1 MIILRAF
8 WALVLAGLIAYTFYR
23 AWSWEHGTPIPESI
37 FGSKKPRT
45 KETIVWVDPTYLP
58 LVLLIIL
65 IICGSMQGTAGV
77 ERFLSLT
84 LDVMILI
91 SIYFV
96 LLIFLLP
103 VFRRYFSARACAT
116 MWILPVFMFWQ
127 AHILLQNAPVPTFVV
142 YIPSHILEVLFLIWG
157 IGFIIVFVG
166 KFILHYLFRHKVMSA
181 SIPVKDPAVLE
192 LFDRE
197 LKELEYYY
205 PVRLVISSAVTV
217 PLSMGTTKRTRVTVL
232 PNREFTHQ
240 ELLFIFRHEIHHLQ
254 RGDVNNKI
262 FFAFCQALC
271 WFNPLI
277 WVATRKASDDLELS
291 CDEIVLEDMDEQM
304 RRQYAEL
311 LLDTA
316 GHSRGFTTC
325 LSAAAETMRY
335 RLKNVVTIRKRWPGT
350 LMLSIA
356 MFLCVMSYGTI
367 GISNDKGTVAE
378 LITEYRSAADVRSVF
393 YQPEG
398 ETRLREVFSWAS
410 DDLFSYLASLE
421 VEELN
426 SVNEINNVGGQRLSI
441 VVSNNGTMELTFH
454 DKFIEVNHYNLRS
467 YPEYYYLRSELD
479 WNVINGNLDL
489 NAERP
494 KESMVRDLQMF
505 IHFDIIEEHAD
516 LIEPMV
522 AVRHH
527 FRAWDTETEE
537 TLFSTSNSD
546 PAGGL
551 SGLTPTQA
559 QLFFEIPVSE
569 ITVRKKDWDT
579 SVQTAVSIEGD
590 GVCFFLPLEGHS
602 AHYQVDVV
610 YEPDSGICYEAT
622 YVFDVEYPV

>member
-8 WALVLAGLIAYTFYR
+8 WALALAGLIAYTFHR
-23 AWSWEHGTPIPESI
+23 AWSWEHGTPVPESI
-37 FGSKKPRT
+37 FGSKRPRT

-58 LVLLIIL
+58 LVLLTIL
-65 IICGSMQGTAGV
+65 IIFGSMQGAVGV

-127 AHILLQNAPVPTFVV
+127 AHILLQNSPVPTFVI
-142 YIPSHILEVLFLIWG
+142 YIPSHILEVLFLMWG
-157 IGFIIVFVG
+157 IGFVIVFVG
-166 KFILHYLFRHKVMSA
+166 KFISHFLFRRSVMSA
-181 SIPVKDPAVLE
+181 SIPARDPAVLE

-197 LKELEYYY
+197 LNELEYYY

-217 PLSMGTTKRTRVTVL
+217 PLSMGTMKRTRVTVL
-232 PNREFTHQ
+232 PNRAFTHQ
-240 ELLFIFRHEIHHLQ
+240 ELQFIFRHEIHHLQ

-335 RLKNVVTIRKRWPGT
+335 RLKNVVTIRKRRPGT

-378 LITEYRSAADVRSVF
+378 LITEYRTAADVRSVF

-410 DDLFSYLASLE
+410 DDLFSYLASLD

-426 SVNEINNVGGQRLSI
+426 SVNEINNISGQRLSI
-441 VVSNNGTMELTFH
+441 VVSNNDTMELTFH
-454 DKFIEVNHYNLRS
+454 DKFIEVNHYNRRS
-467 YPEYYYLRSELD
+467 YPKYYYLRSELD
-479 WNVINGNLDL
+479 WSVINGYLDL

-494 KESMVRDLQMF
+494 KESLVRDLQMYV
-505 IHFDIIEEHAD
+505 HFDVEEQVD
-516 LIEPMV
+516 PIV

-527 FRAWDTETEE
+527 FRAWDIETGE
-537 TLFSTSNSD
+537 TLRSSVTSD

-551 SGLTPTQA
+551 HGLSPTQA
-559 QLFFEIPVSE
+559 LLLFEIPVSE
-569 ITVRKKDWDT
+569 ITVWVQEWD
-579 SVQTAVSIEGD
+579 SAPQEMI
-590 GVCFFLPLEGHS
+590 PLEVEEGNYFPLKDYS
-602 AHYQVDVV
+602 AHYRVDVV